1 MRPAAGTRTE
11 RLTNRKKTTLSLK
24 MCCVKAC
31 VFQSRIKREKEVDNL
46 QDIITQDRAEIQV
59 LAIKTNK

>member
-1 MRPAAGTRTE
+1 
-11 RLTNRKKTTLSLK
+11 

-59 LAIKTNK
+59 RIGNQNK

>member
-1 MRPAAGTRTE
+1 
-11 RLTNRKKTTLSLK
+11 